1 MRRKENSNCV
11 LNAVVSVPDKKK
23 GSGCIWELPLDLE
36 GYIKKGTHHVFY
48 KDEISRFVSNATVH
62 NIVNTIKMAVKKCAC
77 ENECCKDS
85 CKCGA
90 TCVKNCVGG
99 KKCKCDHNPGSSPCK
114 SCGENCRC
122 GTTCVCEKSKCSCE
136 KC

>member
-1 MRRKENSNCV
+1 
-11 LNAVVSVPDKKK
+11 
-23 GSGCIWELPLDLE
+23 
-36 GYIKKGTHHVFY
+36 
-48 KDEISRFVSNATVH
+48 
-62 NIVNTIKMAVKKCAC
+62 MAVKKCAC

-99 KKCKCDHNPGSSPCK
+99 KKCKCDHNPESSQCK